1 MTPEAEDPVLGLV
14 QLVLGC
20 ASVVVWFVLANRLS
34 YGPILA
40 YEPRRPVPWHGGWT
54 LLPIAMVVMTLYTA
68 LTSAGAFHEEE
79 SVAAAGDMVER
90 IAAGSMMQT
99 SLVVAFLAV
108 MIIVSE
114 ATRTDLGFPKNPAE
128 LARDIRIGVIA
139 WLACI
144 APVYATQIALTM
156 VFGPTDGHLLLNVVQ
171 EKPDLLTF
179 LVAFVVAVV
188 LAPICEEPLFRLV
201 LQGSLEKAE
210 DRLIGW
216 RTPPVEVVSSDVADE
231 PEIAET
237 TLSEAEPLAPPVELE
252 PPAVGAF
259 GLPYGWLPILVS
271 ALLFGLAH
279 FGYGPEPIPLF
290 LLGLIFGY
298 VYQRTHRIV
307 PTLVAHALFNGMS
320 LFMLWRY
327 ILAGGV

>member
-1 MTPEAEDPVLGLV
+1 VLLV
-14 QLVLGC
+14 SVIILLGV
-20 ASVVVWFVLANRLS
+20 ASIVVWIVLFDRMGRGS
-34 YGPILA
+34 ILA
-40 YEPRRPVPWHGGWT
+40 FEPRRPVPWHGVFT
-54 LLPIAMVVMTLYTA
+54 LLPIVIVVGTLYTA
-68 LTSAGAFHEEE
+68 LTSSESSNEEGI
-79 SVAAAGDMVER
+79 AAVAGDIVER
-90 IAAGSMMQT
+90 IAAGSVLHV
-99 SLVVAFLAV
+99 SIVVAFLTV
-108 MIIVSE
+108 VIVASG
-114 ATRTDLGFPKNPAE
+114 ATRTDLGLPKNATE

-156 VFGPTDGHLLLNVVQ
+156 MFGPTEGHLLLNVVQ

-201 LQGSLEKAE
+201 LQGSLEKWE
-210 DRLIGW
+210 DRLVGW
-216 RTPPVEVVSSDVADE
+216 RTPLREIVSDEVEIVPGVDEATPADQ
-231 PEIAET
+231 A
-237 TLSEAEPLAPPVELE
+237 APPIETQLV
-252 PPAVGAF
+252 PPTVGAF
-259 GLPYGWLPILVS
+259 GLPFGWLPILVS

-320 LFMLWRY
+320 LFMLWRFVQ
-327 ILAGGV
+327 AGAQ

>member
-1 MTPEAEDPVLGLV
+1 MAPEQPDMLLFSVIALLSV
-14 QLVLGC
+14 
-20 ASVVVWFVLANRLS
+20 ASLCVWFALVDRMGR
-34 YGPILA
+34 GPILA
-40 YEPRRPVPWHGGWT
+40 YEPRRPVPWQGVWT
-54 LLPIAMVVMTLYTA
+54 LLPIVLVVVTLATA
-68 LTSAGAFHEEE
+68 LT
-79 SVAAAGDMVER
+79 AAGHSNDNGTVAEADDIVER
-90 IAAGSMMQT
+90 IAAGSTMQA
-99 SLVVAFLAV
+99 SLVLAFLAV
-108 MIIVSE
+108 VIISSA
-114 ATRTDLGFPKNPAE
+114 ATRTDLGFPKDAAE
-128 LARDIRIGVIA
+128 LARDIRIGVVA

-156 VFGPTDGHLLLNVVQ
+156 LFGPTDGHLLLNVVQ

-210 DRLIGW
+210 DRLIGR
-216 RTPPVEVVSSDVADE
+216 RTPAVEVVRNDV
-231 PEIAET
+231 EIASEVTET
-237 TLSEAEPLAPPVELE
+237 ALAEEVSPSPPVQLE
-252 PPAVGAF
+252 PPKVGAF

-290 LLGLIFGY
+290 LLGIIFGY
-298 VYQRTHRIV
+298 VYQRTHRLV

-320 LFMLWRY
+320 LFMLWRFVQ
-327 ILAGGV
+327 AGGE

>member
-1 MTPEAEDPVLGLV
+1 MAPEQPDMLLFSVIALLSVASLG
-14 QLVLGC
+14 
-20 ASVVVWFVLANRLS
+20 VWFALVDRMGR
-34 YGPILA
+34 GPILA
-40 YEPRRPVPWHGGWT
+40 YEPRRPVPWHGVWT
-54 LLPIAMVVMTLYTA
+54 LLPIVLVVVTLATA
-68 LTSAGAFHEEE
+68 LT
-79 SVAAAGDMVER
+79 AAGHSNDNGTVAEADDIVER
-90 IAAGSMMQT
+90 IAAGSTMQA
-99 SLVVAFLAV
+99 SLVLAFLAV
-108 MIIVSE
+108 VIISSA
-114 ATRTDLGFPKNPAE
+114 ATRTDLGFPKDAAE
-128 LARDIRIGVIA
+128 LARDIRIGVVA

-156 VFGPTDGHLLLNVVQ
+156 LFGPTDGHLLLNVVQ

-210 DRLIGW
+210 DRLIGR
-216 RTPPVEVVSSDVADE
+216 RTPAVEVVRNDV
-231 PEIAET
+231 EIASEVTET
-237 TLSEAEPLAPPVELE
+237 ALAEEVSPSPPVQLE
-252 PPAVGAF
+252 PPKVGAF

-290 LLGLIFGY
+290 LLGIIFGY
-298 VYQRTHRIV
+298 VYQRTHRLV

-320 LFMLWRY
+320 LFMLWRFVQ
-327 ILAGGV
+327 AGGE

>member
-1 MTPEAEDPVLGLV
+1 MAPEAGDPVLGLV
-14 QLVLGC
+14 LLVLGV
-20 ASVVVWFVLANRLS
+20 ASVAVWFALANRLS
-34 YGPILA
+34 HGPILA
-40 YEPRRPVPWHGGWT
+40 YEPRRPVPWHGVFT
-54 LLPIAMVVMTLYTA
+54 VLPILIVAATLYTA
-68 LTSAGAFHEEE
+68 LTSAGN
-79 SVAAAGDMVER
+79 SVEDGSATAAAELVER
-90 IAAGSMMQT
+90 IAAGSAMHV
-99 SLVVAFLAV
+99 SIVVAFLTV
-108 MIIVSE
+108 VIITSG
-114 ATRTDLGFPKNPAE
+114 ATRTDLGFPGSATE

-156 VFGPTDGHLLLNVVQ
+156 MFGPTDGHLLLNVVQ

-188 LAPICEEPLFRLV
+188 LAPICEEPLFRMV
-201 LQGSLEKAE
+201 LQGSLEKWE
-210 DRLIGW
+210 DRLVGW
-216 RTPPVEVVSSDVADE
+216 RTPPVEIVSDEVEVV
-231 PEIAET
+231 PEIAEAAP
-237 TLSEAEPLAPPVELE
+237 AEVLLPPPPAMLE
-252 PPAVGAF
+252 PPTVGAF

-279 FGYGPEPIPLF
+279 FGYGPEPVPMF

-320 LFMLWRY
+320 LFMLWRF
-327 ILAGGV
+327 ILAGGE

>member
-1 MTPEAEDPVLGLV
+1 MAPEQPDVLLFSV
-14 QLVLGC
+14 IALLGI
-20 ASVVVWFVLANRLS
+20 ASLGVWFALFDRMGR
-34 YGPILA
+34 GPILA
-40 YEPRRPVPWHGGWT
+40 YEPRRPVPWHGAWT
-54 LLPIAMVVMTLYTA
+54 LLPIAMVVVTLVTA
-68 LTSAGAFHEEE
+68 LT
-79 SVAAAGDMVER
+79 AAGDSNGNETVAEADDIVER
-90 IAAGSMMQT
+90 IAAGSAMQA
-99 SLVVAFLAV
+99 SLVIAFLAV
-108 MIIVSE
+108 VIISSG
-114 ATRTDLGFPKNPAE
+114 AMRTDLGFPKNAIE

-144 APVYATQIALTM
+144 APVYLTQIALTM
-156 VFGPTDGHLLLNVVQ
+156 MFGPTDGHLLLNVVQ

-210 DRLIGW
+210 DRLIGR
-216 RTPPVEVVSSDVADE
+216 RTPAVEVVRNDVE
-231 PEIAET
+231 IVPEVTETALAEEV
-237 TLSEAEPLAPPVELE
+237 SPSPPVQLE
-252 PPAVGAF
+252 PPKVGAF

-279 FGYGPEPIPLF
+279 FGYGPEPVPMF

-320 LFMLWRY
+320 LFMLWRFVQT
-327 ILAGGV
+327 GGE

>member
-1 MTPEAEDPVLGLV
+1 MAPEAGDPVLGLV
-14 QLVLGC
+14 LLVLGV
-20 ASVVVWFVLANRLS
+20 ASVAVWFALANRLS
-34 YGPILA
+34 QGPILV
-40 YEPRRPVPWHGGWT
+40 YEPRRPVPWHGIWT
-54 LLPIAMVVMTLYTA
+54 LLPIGIVVLTLSTA
-68 LTSAGAFHEEE
+68 LTPDGPSNNEE
-79 SVAAAGDMVER
+79 SVAAAGEMVEN
-90 IAAGSMMQT
+90 IASASAMQT
-99 SLVVAFLAV
+99 ALVLALLTV
-108 MIIVSE
+108 MVILSE
-114 ATRTDLGFPKNPAE
+114 ATLTDLGFPKNAAE
-128 LARDIRIGVIA
+128 LTRDIRIGVIA

-156 VFGPTDGHLLLNVVQ
+156 MFGPTEGHLLLNVVQ

-188 LAPICEEPLFRLV
+188 LAPICEEPLFRIL
-201 LQGSLEKAE
+201 LQGSLEKLE

-216 RTPPVEVVSSDVADE
+216 RTVPVEVVDDE
-231 PEIAET
+231 LVVPLEVAET
-237 TLSEAEPLAPPVELE
+237 TLAEEATSIPPVQLE
-252 PPAVGAF
+252 PPNVGAF
-259 GLPYGWLPILVS
+259 GLPFGWLPILVS

-320 LFMLWRY
+320 LFMLWRFVQ
-327 ILAGGV
+327 AGGE